1 MTPELSQKIQRDLQI
16 ANRALRVLGACTQ
29 AVIRATDENALLQ
42 TLCQLI
48 TEEAAYR
55 MAWVGYALHDEA
67 KTVQPMA
74 WAGYETDY
82 LKAAEITWA
91 DVPRGQGPTGRA
103 IRSGQPVACQNML
116 EDPSFL
122 PWRAAAQQRGYQSS
136 LVLPLLEGEKVF
148 GALNIYSAEADAFDL
163 REMELLRELAD
174 SLSFGISVL
183 RAKQERQRVEAALQ
197 LSEEKFAKAFYSSPV
212 AKSITTLED
221 GRYLDVNWSF
231 EELFGY
237 RREEALG
244 KTTLELG
251 IWQRPEYR
259 LKMIGLLR
267 DQGSLKDYE
276 ALLKTSSDR
285 PIICSLST
293 ELIQIQGVT
302 CAISAIEDVTER
314 RQAEQLIVQMNSEL
328 EQRVEART
336 AELTQATEQLQLLNQ
351 ELQRSNQELEEF
363 AYVASHDLQEPLRA
377 VTGYTQLLMSE
388 YGDRFDD
395 TSRSYAEFVIDGAKR
410 MQQLIQDLLAY
421 SRVGTRGKEFAETDC
436 NTVLQEV
443 LRNLQMAIAESN
455 AEIVIESL
463 PILSADQN
471 QLGQLFQNL
480 IANAI
485 KFCKEEY
492 PKVQIRVT
500 QRETDYLFEVTD
512 NGIGIKPQYL
522 ERVFEVFKRL
532 HTRREYPGTGIGLA
546 ICKKIVM
553 RHNGQIWAESTPGV
567 GTTFYF
573 TIPT

>member
-1 MTPELSQKIQRDLQI
+1 
-16 ANRALRVLGACTQ
+16 
-29 AVIRATDENALLQ
+29 
-42 TLCQLI
+42 
-48 TEEAAYR
+48 
-55 MAWVGYALHDEA
+55 
-67 KTVQPMA
+67 
-74 WAGYETDY
+74 
-82 LKAAEITWA
+82 
-91 DVPRGQGPTGRA
+91 
-103 IRSGQPVACQNML
+103 
-116 EDPSFL
+116 
-122 PWRAAAQQRGYQSS
+122 
-136 LVLPLLEGEKVF
+136 
-148 GALNIYSAEADAFDL
+148 
-163 REMELLRELAD
+163 
-174 SLSFGISVL
+174 
-183 RAKQERQRVEAALQ
+183 
-197 LSEEKFAKAFYSSPV
+197 
-212 AKSITTLED
+212 
-221 GRYLDVNWSF
+221 
-231 EELFGY
+231 
-237 RREEALG
+237 
-244 KTTLELG
+244 
-251 IWQRPEYR
+251 
-259 LKMIGLLR
+259 
-267 DQGSLKDYE
+267 
-276 ALLKTSSDR
+276 
-285 PIICSLST
+285 
-293 ELIQIQGVT
+293 
-302 CAISAIEDVTER
+302 
-314 RQAEQLIVQMNSEL
+314 
-328 EQRVEART
+328 
-336 AELTQATEQLQLLNQ
+336 
-351 ELQRSNQELEEF
+351 
-363 AYVASHDLQEPLRA
+363 
-377 VTGYTQLLMSE
+377 
-388 YGDRFDD
+388 
-395 TSRSYAEFVIDGAKR
+395 

>member
-1 MTPELSQKIQRDLQI
+1 MTPEFSQKIQRDLQI

-29 AVIRATDENALLQ
+29 AVVRATDENSLLQ

-55 MAWVGYALHDEA
+55 MAWVGYVCYDDA

-82 LKAAEITWA
+82 LKTASITWA
-91 DVPRGQGPTGRA
+91 DVPRGRGPTGQA
-103 IRSGQPVACQNML
+103 IRSRRPVACQNML
-116 EDPSFL
+116 EDPNFV
-122 PWRAAAQQRGYQSS
+122 PWREAAQQRGYQSS
-136 LVLPLLEGEKVF
+136 LVLPLLDGSNVF
-148 GALNIYSAEADAFDL
+148 GSLNIYSAEADAFNS
-163 REMELLRELAD
+163 RELELLTELSD
-174 SLSFGISVL
+174 SLSFGILVL
-183 RAKQERQRVEAALQ
+183 RAKQERQQVEEALK

-212 AKSITTLED
+212 PKSITTLDE
-221 GRYLDVNWSF
+221 GRYLDVNRSF

-237 RREEALG
+237 HRDEVIG
-244 KTTLELG
+244 KTTLELK

-259 LKMIGLLR
+259 SKMIHQLKHEEFLR
-267 DQGSLKDYE
+267 SYE
-276 ALLKTSSDR
+276 ALLQTSVRR
-285 PIICSLST
+285 PIICSVSA

-302 CAISAIEDVTER
+302 CAISAIEDVTNR
-314 RQAEQLIVQMNSEL
+314 KQAEQLIVQMNADL
-328 EQRVEART
+328 ERRVEVRT
-336 AELTQATEQLQLLNQ
+336 AELTQVTEQLQLLNQ

-421 SRVGTRGKEFAETDC
+421 SRVGTRGKEFELTDC
-436 NTVLQEV
+436 NAVLREV
-443 LRNLQMAIAESN
+443 LRNLQMAIAESQ
-455 AEIVIESL
+455 AEIVIDSL
-463 PILSADQN
+463 PTLNADQN

-485 KFCKEEY
+485 KFCKADR
-492 PKVQIRVT
+492 PQIQIRAT
-500 QRETDYLFEVTD
+500 QRETDFLFQVTD

-522 ERVFEVFKRL
+522 ERIFEVFKRL

-553 RHNGQIWAESTPGV
+553 RHNGQIWAESTPGI

-573 TIPT
+573 TIPG